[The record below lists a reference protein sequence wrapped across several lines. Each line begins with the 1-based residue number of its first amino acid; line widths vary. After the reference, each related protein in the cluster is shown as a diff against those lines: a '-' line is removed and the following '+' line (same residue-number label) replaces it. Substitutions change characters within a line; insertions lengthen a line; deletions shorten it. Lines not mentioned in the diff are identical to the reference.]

1 MKGKKLKIVFTFA
14 VIMTMLGCG
23 KKPVEETVFPKIN
36 LEAVTTVNEEE
47 TTTEPE
53 KYVAEYEYTE
63 GYENID
69 RILNEEKYTDLVA
82 FIEKHFIRFQGSVLV
97 AINGEIIVANGY
109 GYADELN
116 EIPNTMNTTYELGLA
131 SLQFTADA
139 VFDMVEDGLLELD
152 TDIKKFF
159 PEITT
164 NKKITVEDLLYNSSG
179 LPNYLNDQDA
189 FENGEELKNVIRLA
203 VENGEEPQEN
213 FLIDYLKDVE
223 LLFEPGE
230 GFHRSNTNYYLLA
243 LIIERVS
250 GLEFEDYIKDYVFE
264 KHGMRMSNLAY
275 QGTSAVASYDEEPRL
290 SYPVNLVRGVMTANS
305 NVIELYKWGQ
315 YMMDDVLADKED
327 YRTILMTGYGS
338 MDGETQGFVSRC
350 VFDPETDSAI
360 IILSND
366 INQKNFIDGS
376 LNVLLLKLNSY
387 LEQK

>member
-1 MKGKKLKIVFTFA
+1 MKRRILKTVFVFA
-14 VIMTMLGCG
+14 ITIMVFGCG
-23 KKPVEETVFPKIN
+23 KKPIEETVFTGIN
-36 LEAVTTVNEEE
+36 LDEVTGSSEEE

-53 KYVAEYEYTE
+53 KYVAQYAYTE
-63 GYENID
+63 GYEDVD
-69 RILNEEKYTDLVA
+69 RILNEEHQDLVA
-82 FIEKHFIRFQGSVLV
+82 YIEKMFIRFQGSVLV
-97 AINGEIIVANGY
+97 AVNGEIIVANGY

-131 SLQFTADA
+131 SLQFTTDA
-139 VFDMVEDGLLELD
+139 IFDMIEDEVLDLD
-152 TDIKKFF
+152 TDIKKYF

-189 FENGEELKNVIRLA
+189 FENGEELKSVIRLA

-250 GLEFEDYIKDYVFE
+250 GLEFEDYIKDYVFK

-305 NVIELYKWGQ
+305 NVIELYKWSK
-315 YMMDDVLADKED
+315 YLMDE
-327 YRTILMTGYGS
+327 ILVDNEAYLKLSKTGYGV
-338 MDGETQGFVSRC
+338 MGGQTQGFISCC
-350 VFDPETDSAI
+350 VIEPETDSVI
-360 IILSND
+360 IILSKD
-366 INQKNFIDGS
+366 IDQNRFIEGN
-376 LNVLLLKLNSY
+376 LNALMLKINSY
-387 LEQK
+387 QEGK

>member
-1 MKGKKLKIVFTFA
+1 MKRRILKTVFVFA
-14 VIMTMLGCG
+14 ITIMVFGCG
-23 KKPVEETVFPKIN
+23 KKPIEETVFTGIN
-36 LEAVTTVNEEE
+36 LDEVTGSSEEE

-53 KYVAEYEYTE
+53 KYVAQYAYTE
-63 GYENID
+63 GYEDVD
-69 RILNEEKYTDLVA
+69 RILNEEHQDLVA
-82 FIEKHFIRFQGSVLV
+82 YIEKMFVRFQGSVLV
-97 AINGEIIVANGY
+97 AVNGEIIVANGY

-131 SLQFTADA
+131 SLQFTTDA
-139 VFDMVEDGLLELD
+139 IFDMIEDEVLDLD
-152 TDIKKFF
+152 TDIKKYF

-189 FENGEELKNVIRLA
+189 FENGEELKSVIRLA

-275 QGTSAVASYDEEPRL
+275 QGTSAVASYDGEPRL

-305 NVIELYKWGQ
+305 NVIELYKWSK
-315 YMMDDVLADKED
+315 YLMDE
-327 YRTILMTGYGS
+327 ILVDNEAYLSLGKTGYGV
-338 MDGETQGFVSRC
+338 MGGQTQGFISCC
-350 VFDPETDSAI
+350 VIEPETDSVI

-366 INQKNFIDGS
+366 IDQNRFIEGN
-376 LNVLLLKLNSY
+376 LNALMLKINSY
-387 LEQK
+387 QEGK

>member
-1 MKGKKLKIVFTFA
+1 MKRRILKTVFVFA
-14 VIMTMLGCG
+14 ITIMVFGCG
-23 KKPVEETVFPKIN
+23 KKPIEETVFTGIK
-36 LEAVTTVNEEE
+36 LDEVTGSSEEE

-53 KYVAEYEYTE
+53 KYVAQYVYTE
-63 GYENID
+63 GYEDVD
-69 RILNEEKYTDLVA
+69 RILNEEHQDLVA
-82 FIEKHFIRFQGSVLV
+82 YIEKMFVRFQGSVLV
-97 AINGEIIVANGY
+97 AVNGEIIVANGY

-131 SLQFTADA
+131 SLQFTTDA
-139 VFDMVEDGLLELD
+139 IFDMIEDEVLDLD

-164 NKKITVEDLLYNSSG
+164 NKKITIEDLLYNSSG

-189 FENGEELKNVIRLA
+189 FENGEELKSVIRLA

-243 LIIERVS
+243 LIIERVA

-305 NVIELYKWGQ
+305 NVIELYKWSK
-315 YMMDDVLADKED
+315 YLMDE
-327 YRTILMTGYGS
+327 ILVDNEAYLKLSKTGYGV
-338 MDGETQGFVSRC
+338 MGGQTQGFISCC
-350 VFDPETDSAI
+350 VIEPETDSVI

-366 INQKNFIDGS
+366 IDQNRFIEGN
-376 LNVLLLKLNSY
+376 LNALMLKINSY
-387 LEQK
+387 QEGK